1 MSQLPNPTTDN
12 PQEDDSHHKH
22 TTLILLDRK
31 QWLYVQKQYNLTP
44 RECEIAKLICRGLRN
59 GSIAEH
65 LNIKPGTV
73 KTHTQNIYRKVH
85 VKNKISMLLRFLVA
99 SRELYTQ
106 YGGTHSIPVM
116 D

>member
-1 MSQLPNPTTDN
+1 MSQLPNPTTDS
-12 PQEDDSHHKH
+12 PQEDDGSHRQA
-22 TTLILLDRK
+22 TLILLDKK

-59 GSIAEH
+59 GSIANYLH
-65 LNIKPGTV
+65 IKPGTV

-85 VKNKISMLLRFLVA
+85 VKSKISMLLRFLVA

-106 YGGTHSIPVM
+106 YGGTNSISVA